1 MHTARHAYSLSCAP
15 PCMHSFRHIDQYAAA
30 PAPTRRHTCTHTRI
44 RSAALTPAYLIDYC
58 HTDMYAYMR
67 TFIHARAWA
76 FLSTLLPAVWLTHVQ
91 AGTHACLHMHNNTDT
106 HTHTLSDMH
115 LHMHPCAGGV
125 SLARAATHTRQ
136 HRSNNGNIHTRTQTQ
151 ILVSKHISSHW
162 RTHMHMHIHAIACIP
177 INQQCRYNSI
187 GRQFA
192 RQAPS
197 NTVMQPS
204 SPPVIPI
211 GMHAH
216 AYRYG
221 CMHIDIHSF

>member
-1 MHTARHAYSLSCAP
+1 MGISEYIATGSVVDTRSGGNACMSAHAQQHRH
-15 PCMHSFRHIDQYAAA
+15 
-30 PAPTRRHTCTHTRI
+30 
-44 RSAALTPAYLIDYC
+44 
-58 HTDMYAYMR
+58 
-67 TFIHARAWA
+67 
-76 FLSTLLPAVWLTHVQ
+76 
-91 AGTHACLHMHNNTDT
+91 T
-106 HTHTLSDMH
+106 HTHTVRHAFTHASMRWWRQ
-115 LHMHPCAGGV
+115 PCKG
-125 SLARAATHTRQ
+125 SHTHTPTPFQQRQ
-136 HRSNNGNIHTRTQTQ
+136 HTHAHATQ

-162 RTHMHMHIHAIACIP
+162 RTHMHMHIHAIACIS